1 MSRSS
6 HFGSFSNLT
15 LCVLPISSL
24 TLLLNDLSI
33 RTGRAQERGVR
44 EFGLDDHHYL
54 APHLRREKQRRETDV
69 DSQALIELVFFTQ
82 STPVFFT
89 LCIMKSLS
97 PLLLLDCSL
106 GQCFSTG
113 FASGLKSYIRHS
125 NQKCAY
131 NQTNLF
137 TLA

>member
-54 APHLRREKQRRETDV
+54 APHLKREKQRRETDV
-69 DSQALIELVFFTQ
+69 DSQALIELVFYPKHTCLF
-82 STPVFFT
+82 PP
-89 LCIMKSLS
+89 CIMKSLS
-97 PLLLLDCSL
+97 PLLLLDFSL

-137 TLA
+137 TLP